1 MNAKTLY
8 SPILKGKEND
18 LKALGRLPRS
28 LAPHVHA
35 LVELLSP
42 DKNESIETACV
53 RFAHQLRKH
62 CPQNAVSVDL
72 HSIAPEHVTNDGSPA
87 LEALCAYFRGVGILF
102 TPVFGFDHEPELWDR
117 IVSIATRQGR
127 GLTFR
132 LKIDDIE
139 AGEDTIADIIERL
152 HYARIPARDTRILID
167 LESLGNMDAVSLVGL
182 RGLTQ
187 DFVDAAATAAKFGLI
202 SVIGSSMPKDVSG
215 VGKEDT
221 KAYYRQEMSLW
232 LNVATGVSSEGIAFG
247 DYGIVHPNFSDKV
260 IPKHPNAKIRYTRG
274 LHHQIFR
281 GHSLR
286 EGLKYEQYY
295 ELARRVLNSS
305 VYLGRDYS
313 FGDDYA
319 WRCANGEASC
329 GNLGTWVEVDM
340 NHHLV
345 HVAAQLPQFLSR
357 VAAGVSASE
366 LLAMGS

>member
-1 MNAKTLY
+1 MNVKTLY

-42 DKNESIETACV
+42 NKNESIETVCV

-62 CPQNAVSVDL
+62 CPLNAVSVDL

-87 LEALCAYFRGVGILF
+87 LEALCASLRGLGVLF
-102 TPVFGFDHEPELWDR
+102 TPVFGFDHEPELWGR
-117 IVSIATRQGR
+117 IVPIAIQQGR
-127 GLTFR
+127 SLTFR
-132 LKIDDIE
+132 LKIDDLE
-139 AGEDTIADIIERL
+139 AGEDTIADIVDRL
-152 HYARIPARDTRILID
+152 RYADIPTSNTRILID
-167 LESLGNMDAVSLVGL
+167 LESLGNLDAVSLVGL

-187 DFVDAAATAAKFGLI
+187 DFIDAAATAAKFGLI

-215 VGKEDT
+215 VEKEDT
-221 KAYYRQEMSLW
+221 KAFYRQEMPLW
-232 LNVATGVSSEGIAFG
+232 LNVATGVPSEGIAFG
-247 DYGIVHPNFSDKV
+247 DYGIVHPNFSDKI

-274 LHHQIFR
+274 LDHHIFR

-286 EGLKYEQYY
+286 EGLKFQQYY
-295 ELARRVLNSS
+295 ELARRVQSSS
-305 VYLGRDYS
+305 VYMSRDYS
-313 FGDDYA
+313 FGDDYV

-357 VAAGVSASE
+357 VAAGVSANE
-366 LLAMGS
+366 LLAMAS